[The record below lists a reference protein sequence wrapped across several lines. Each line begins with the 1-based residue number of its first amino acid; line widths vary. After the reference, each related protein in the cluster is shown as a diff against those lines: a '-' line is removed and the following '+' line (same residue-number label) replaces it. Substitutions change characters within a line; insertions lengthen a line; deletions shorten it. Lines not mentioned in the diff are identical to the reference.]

1 LTEKKHGRAAKR
13 NPFSAVTF
21 GELSASFTGGSV
33 QAEWRANQ
41 AESLIKKYPKSNGSA
56 DDAEGK
62 PNEPDTLTPFPD
74 GWLTVPDLTPDPSV
88 LMKDKSADSPTHAGH
103 TSDPQADRPDAP
115 VDLAVQPDC
124 EPTHSD
130 TVLTM
135 DTGSPAHS

>member
-1 LTEKKHGRAAKR
+1 MTEKKHGRVAKR
-13 NPFSAVTF
+13 KSLSAVTF

-41 AESLIKKYPKSNGSA
+41 AESLIIKYPKSNGSA

-74 GWLTVPDLTPDPSV
+74 GWLTVPYLTPAPSI
-88 LMKDKSADSPTHAGH
+88 LMADKSADSPTHAGR
-103 TSDPQADRPDAP
+103 TSDLQALRPDAL

-124 EPTHSD
+124 EPTHPD

-135 DTGSPAHS
+135 DAGSPAPS

>member
-1 LTEKKHGRAAKR
+1 LTEKKHGRDAKS

-41 AESLIKKYPKSNGSA
+41 AESLIKKHPKSNGSA

-62 PNEPDTLTPFPD
+62 PNEPDTLTPIPD
-74 GWLTVPDLTPDPSV
+74 GWLTIPDLTPDPSI
-88 LMKDKSADSPTHAGH
+88 LTADESADSPSHAGR
-103 TSDPQADRPDAP
+103 TTDPQALRPDAP
-115 VDLAVQPDC
+115 VDRAVQPDGK
-124 EPTHSD
+124 PTHPD

-135 DTGSPAHS
+135 DTSSPDHS

>member
-13 NPFSAVTF
+13 NP
-21 GELSASFTGGSV
+21 LSAF

-41 AESLIKKYPKSNGSA
+41 AESLIIKYPKSNGSA
-56 DDAEGK
+56 DDAESK

-88 LMKDKSADSPTHAGH
+88 LMADKSADSPTLTGH

-115 VDLAVQPDC
+115 VDRAVQPDGKLTY
-124 EPTHSD
+124 PD

-135 DTGSPAHS
+135 DAGSPAHS